1 MKNTLPLISAL
12 SLFISGVSFAD
23 HRDDSTSVFVT
34 HEVNGESN
42 ISSAGVAFNFKQHD
56 SNFGGAISM
65 SLGRADIV
73 TTKLNVEDYL
83 AWELGGKIGYFSDV
97 SLYLEAGV
105 DLGELFGRGHLDED
119 SYHDHDHYYDD
130 DDYYHDRYHDHDH
143 DFGHNHYHRS
153 DSLDAYVGIGG
164 GIKLDR
170 ISINGQVRYR
180 QIDSEDWEALD
191 DVYSGV
197 TVSFSF

>member
-1 MKNTLPLISAL
+1 MKKLLSVACAGTL
-12 SLFISGVSFAD
+12 LFTSTAFAQDSGNGP
-23 HRDDSTSVFVT
+23 SVFVT
-34 HEVNGESN
+34 HEFNGDSE
-42 ISSAGVAFNFKQHD
+42 ISSAGVAFNFKQQN
-56 SNFGGAISM
+56 SGFGGAVLM

-83 AWELGGKIGYFSDV
+83 AWELGGRIGYFSDI
-97 SLYLEAGV
+97 SIYAEAGV

-119 SYHDHDHYYDD
+119 RYHDHEFYDGDDYHDHYHDHDDYYD
-130 DDYYHDRYHDHDH
+130 HDNR
-143 DFGHNHYHRS
+143 FAN

-164 GIKLDR
+164 GIKLGHVQV
-170 ISINGQVRYR
+170 NGQVRYR
-180 QIDSEDWEALD
+180 QIDSEDWKAID